1 MTTILTEN
9 SRADVTTVGS
19 DGLWLKRDDVA
30 AATGW
35 VLKPEGFCKGDICV
49 PIPAGC
55 ENEFVT
61 DDAVNVGAFWALM
74 DKPAVSTEA
83 GDAWFLGEGAA
94 DRNAALTSLEAP
106 NFTLKGLDG
115 VEHSLVDFRG
125 KRVLLATWASW

>member
-9 SRADVTTVGS
+9 SRADVTTVGN

-49 PIPAGC
+49 PIPAGR

-83 GDAWFLGEGAA
+83 GDAWFLGEGSA